1 VKLEAERRLAKA
13 DRFLAQA
20 AILPSGDVPEA
31 IVHLTYYAML
41 HAAAAVLIERTGRA
55 PKTHGTIIGQ
65 FALLTKDQGDRA
77 RSLGRAFNWAEDL
90 RLASDYVTGEV
101 PSLADVTTIH
111 ATAREFVAYCRSL
124 L

>member
-1 VKLEAERRLAKA
+1 MKLEAERRLAKA

-41 HAAAAVLIERTGRA
+41 PAAVLIERTGRA

-65 FALLTKDQGDRA
+65 FVLLTKDQGDRA